1 MDDLASLLAF
11 ETRFG
16 RNLLNTC
23 KTRFIT
29 SNVRFVQFTSFMQ
42 QNLFGSLGRRTLLQ
56 RRPTTG
62 FSRFSYLE
70 FVSEER
76 LTAPLLSPSY
86 VVSVSSTFCELMLD
100 LSCFS
105 SWSLSRPQSSFSA
118 LFLSLLAKSI
128 QCARLLFTRSSNGC
142 RDDDSTANA

>member
-1 MDDLASLLAF
+1 MNELASLLAF

-16 RNLLNTC
+16 RNPLNTC
-23 KTRFIT
+23 FIT
-29 SNVRFVQFTSFMQ
+29 SNNIRLVQFTSFIQ

-105 SWSLSRPQSSFSA
+105 IWSLSRPQSSFSA
-118 LFLSLLAKSI
+118 LYLSLLANSI
-128 QCARLLFTRSSNGC
+128 QCALLLFTRSSMGC
-142 RDDDSTANA
+142 RDDESTANA